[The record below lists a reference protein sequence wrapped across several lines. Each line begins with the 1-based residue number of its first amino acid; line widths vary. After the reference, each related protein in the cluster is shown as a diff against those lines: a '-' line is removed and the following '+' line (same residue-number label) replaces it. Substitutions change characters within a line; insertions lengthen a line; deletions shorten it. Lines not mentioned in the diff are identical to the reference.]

1 MVIARFMFE
10 KFGTLPEDV
19 LEMDD
24 YNKGIIW
31 AFLEQISEEH
41 EKRLK
46 EIKSNGRRRTV
57 RP

>member
-10 KFGTLPEDV
+10 KFGTLPEEV
-19 LEMDD
+19 LDMDD
-24 YNKGIIW
+24 FNKGIIW

-46 EIKSNGRRRTV
+46 EIEAKKRRH
-57 RP
+57 